1 MKKSG
6 MPAMKG
12 SKKINPFAKGGGFE
26 AFKKTKGFAGGGLV
40 NSDLKSMGRNLA
52 KAKAQK

>member
-12 SKKINPFAKGGGFE
+12 AKKVNPFAKGGKFE
-26 AFKKTKGFAGGGLV
+26 AFKKVKGFAGGGSA
-40 NSDLKSMGRNLA
+40 NSAA
-52 KAKAQK
+52 KAKAKK

>member
-12 SKKINPFAKGGGFE
+12 AKKVNPFAKGGGFE
-26 AFKKTKGFAGGGLV
+26 AFKKAKGFSGGKTV
-40 NSDLKSMGRNLA
+40 KPDA
-52 KAKAQK
+52 KTKK